1 MWRTRA
7 LTQLAVVTTLQLI
20 GTVWVAQPD
29 ALLGAFLLSTVH
41 LWSPL
46 PACPQLANAIA
57 GWSSKLLQLPLKDK
71 STPWLMLEQLYD
83 IKQLPGSKASSDA
96 VEMMLCTAADSF
108 DGNFHDV
115 LVSATGTAQQ
125 MCNWL

>member
-1 MWRTRA
+1 M
-7 LTQLAVVTTLQLI
+7 VPTLQLI
-20 GTVWVAQPD
+20 GRLCGWPNKTHQW
-29 ALLGAFLLSTVH
+29 ALSCLALCTLL
-41 LWSPL
+41 SPL
-46 PACPQLANAIA
+46 PVCPQLANSIA

-83 IKQLPGSKASSDA
+83 IKQLPGSEASKDA

-115 LVSATGTAQQ
+115 LVSAIGTGQQ
-125 MCNWL
+125 MCIWL

>member
-1 MWRTRA
+1 M
-7 LTQLAVVTTLQLI
+7 
-20 GTVWVAQPD
+20 
-29 ALLGAFLLSTVH
+29 
-41 LWSPL
+41 
-46 PACPQLANAIA
+46 QLANNIA

-83 IKQLPGSKASSDA
+83 IKQLPGSKPSKEA

-115 LVSATGTAQQ
+115 LVTATDTGQQ
-125 MCNWL
+125 TCIWL